1 VKQRLDPIELSV
13 IGGAFVAIG
22 HEMGH
27 ALKRMA
33 YAQAAQ
39 QVEDIGGGL
48 FTLDGPEVCQ
58 ADTTPPPLGPTPRRR
73 RGQARRKPSRRS
85 PTDCSRR

>member
-1 VKQRLDPIELSV
+1 MRQRLDPIELSV

-33 YAQAAQ
+33 YSPAAQ

-48 FTLDGPEVCQ
+48 FTLDGREICES
-58 ADTTPPPLGPTPRRR
+58 DTTPLHIGSIPAYIRGFMRRLE
-73 RGQARRKPSRRS
+73 GQSTRA
-85 PTDCSRR
+85 T